1 MLKSAL
7 YGWCAAVHR
16 KCAPK
21 RLCTTVNRTVNRIAC
36 TQPLTYIPISILKPL
51 LRLRTVQ
58 EAQLLVTLQQREA
71 AVAALRAANEDKQR
85 AVASA
90 EAMFTRVRQATGVNT
105 LEEMLAKFSN
115 QVQLTCSS
123 A

>member
-1 MLKSAL
+1 MQSSLLYTMLL
-7 YGWCAAVHR
+7 
-16 KCAPK
+16 P
-21 RLCTTVNRTVNRIAC
+21 RTI
-36 TQPLTYIPISILKPL
+36 
-51 LRLRTVQ
+51 Q

-115 QVQLTCSS
+115 Q
-123 A
+123 